1 MRFDAAQSLLLRDR
15 RLAEIAADL
24 GFAEPSAFIRA
35 FKAWSGTTPARWRA
49 ARQGAAPAGARR
61 RAR

>member
-1 MRFDAAQSLLLRDR
+1 M
-15 RLAEIAADL
+15 AEIAADL
-24 GFAEPSAFIRA
+24 GFADPSAFIRA